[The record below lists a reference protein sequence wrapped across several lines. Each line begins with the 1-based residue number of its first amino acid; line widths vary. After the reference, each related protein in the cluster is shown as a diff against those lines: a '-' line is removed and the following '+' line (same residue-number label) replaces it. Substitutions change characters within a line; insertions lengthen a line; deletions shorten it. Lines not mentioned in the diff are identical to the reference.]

1 MTSTGSVTRLRQA
14 KHRKNDNKQMIKK
27 ATYGIT
33 ILLISLAQLLHAQYS
48 EYPFAISHYKFVQYD
63 SSYIEYP
70 GSKNALDAFYA
81 KLSTL
86 ILEGKGQINIV
97 QIGGSHIQADI
108 MSSELRKRFQS
119 FQGDQNAGRG
129 FVFPYRLAHTNTP
142 YGYHFERSGNW
153 TTCRNVQ
160 KKRVCTLGMAGIS
173 AYTED
178 SAASL
183 AVCFEPENDIK
194 YHFNRIK
201 IYHDI
206 SPTSFTIE
214 LDSGVVESQFTDT
227 LAGYTEFKLVDY
239 IDSLGIK
246 FLKTDSLQTGF
257 QLYGMNLET
266 DEPGI
271 VFHNLGIN
279 GAATS
284 SFLRCNLL
292 SQQLATIKPD
302 LVILGLGINDAYGRN
317 FSQSA
322 YEHNYDLLVKEIRKA
337 NPNVSIIYTTNNDS
351 YIRRRYLNRNGIK
364 VQESMKRLAKNQ
376 NTALWDMFEVMG
388 GLNSIVLWQRY
399 GLAKNDRI
407 HFTRPGY
414 ILMGD
419 LIFDAIIRDFGDYLS
434 RENKEP
440 KTAAMLNSNNHQ
452 R

>member
-1 MTSTGSVTRLRQA
+1 
-14 KHRKNDNKQMIKK
+14 MIKK
-27 ATYGIT
+27 ATYGI
-33 ILLISLAQLLHAQYS
+33 ILMLISLAQFSYAQFS
-48 EYPFAISHYKFVQYD
+48 EYPFAISHYDFVQYD
-63 SSYIEYP
+63 SSKLEYP
-70 GSKNALDAFYA
+70 GNNDAMDAFYA

-86 ILEGKGQINIV
+86 VLEGKGQINIV

-108 MSSELRKRFQS
+108 MSGQMRKRFQS

-142 YGYHFERSGNW
+142 YGYHFERGGSW
-153 TTCRNVQ
+153 TTCRNVE
-160 KKRVCTLGMAGIS
+160 KKKICSLGMAGIS

-178 SAASL
+178 SAAFL
-183 AVCFEPENDIK
+183 ADCFEPENDIK

-201 IYHDI
+201 IYYDI
-206 SPTSFTIE
+206 SPTSFQIR
-214 LDSGVVESQFTDT
+214 LDSGVVASQYTDSV
-227 LAGYTEFKLVDY
+227 AGFTEFRLTNY
-239 IDSLGIK
+239 MDSLGMQ
-246 FLKTDSLQTGF
+246 FLKTDSNQTGF

-266 DEPGI
+266 DEAGV

-279 GAATS
+279 GAAVP
-284 SFLRCNLL
+284 SFLRCQLL

-302 LVILGLGINDAYGRN
+302 LVILGLGINDAYGKN
-317 FSQSA
+317 FSQRD
-322 YEHNYDLLVKEIRKA
+322 YERNYDQLVKEIRKA

-388 GLNSIVLWQRY
+388 GLNSIVVWQRY
-399 GLAKNDRI
+399 RLAKKDRI
-407 HFTRPGY
+407 HFTRSGY

-419 LIFDAIIRDFGDYLS
+419 LIFDSIIRDFGKYLS
-434 RENKEP
+434 QQHKSETE
-440 KTAAMLNSNNHQ
+440 ALLSNQSKLQ

>member
-1 MTSTGSVTRLRQA
+1 
-14 KHRKNDNKQMIKK
+14 MIKK
-27 ATYGIT
+27 ATYGII
-33 ILLISLAQLLHAQYS
+33 ILLISLAQFSYAQYS
-48 EYPFAISHYKFVQYD
+48 QYPFIISHYDFVQYD
-63 SSYIEYP
+63 SSKLEYP
-70 GSKNALDAFYA
+70 GNTDAMDAFYA

-86 ILEGKGQINIV
+86 ILEGKGQVNIV

-108 MSSELRKRFQS
+108 MSGQMRKRFQS

-129 FVFPYRLAHTNTP
+129 FVFPFRLAHTNTP
-142 YGYHFERSGNW
+142 YGYHFERGGNW
-153 TTCRNVQ
+153 TTCRNVE
-160 KKRVCTLGMAGIS
+160 KKRVCSLGMAGIS

-183 AVCFEPENDIK
+183 SVCFEPENDIK

-206 SPTSFTIE
+206 SPTSFEIR
-214 LDSGVVESQFTDT
+214 LDSGVVESQYTDSV
-227 LAGYTEFKLVDY
+227 AGFTEFKLTHY
-239 IDSLGIK
+239 IDSLGMQ
-246 FLKTDSLQTGF
+246 FLKTDSNQTGF

-266 DEPGI
+266 DEPGVI
-271 VFHNLGIN
+271 FHNLGIN
-279 GAATS
+279 GAATT
-284 SFLRCNLL
+284 SFLRCSLL

-302 LVILGLGINDAYGRN
+302 LVILGLGINDAYGKN

-322 YEHNYDLLVKEIRKA
+322 YEKNYDQLVKEIRKA
-337 NPNVSIIYTTNNDS
+337 NPDVSIIYTTNNDS

-388 GLNSIVLWQRY
+388 GLNSIVVWQRY
-399 GLAKNDRI
+399 HLAKKDRI
-407 HFTRPGY
+407 HFTRAGY

-419 LIFDAIIRDFGDYLS
+419 LIFDSIIQDFGNYLA
-434 RENKEP
+434 RQNKEQT
-440 KTAAMLNSNNHQ
+440 TAALLNPNSEQ

>member
-1 MTSTGSVTRLRQA
+1 MSG
-14 KHRKNDNKQMIKK
+14 QM
-27 ATYGIT
+27 
-33 ILLISLAQLLHAQYS
+33 
-48 EYPFAISHYKFVQYD
+48 
-63 SSYIEYP
+63 
-70 GSKNALDAFYA
+70 
-81 KLSTL
+81 
-86 ILEGKGQINIV
+86 
-97 QIGGSHIQADI
+97 
-108 MSSELRKRFQS
+108 RKRFQS
-119 FQGDQNAGRG
+119 FQGNQNAGRG
-129 FVFPYRLAHTNTP
+129 FVFPFRLAHTNTP
-142 YGYHFERSGNW
+142 YGYHFERGGNW
-153 TTCRNVQ
+153 STCRNVE

-206 SPTSFTIE
+206 SPTSFEIR
-214 LDSGVVESQFTDT
+214 LDSGVVESQYTDSV
-227 LAGYTEFKLVDY
+227 AGFTEFKLTHY
-239 IDSLGIK
+239 IDSLGMQ
-246 FLKTDSLQTGF
+246 FLKTDSNQTGF

-266 DEPGI
+266 DEAGV

-279 GAATS
+279 GAATT
-284 SFLRCNLL
+284 SFLRCGLL

-302 LVILGLGINDAYGRN
+302 LVILGLGINDAYGKN

-322 YEHNYDLLVKEIRKA
+322 YEKNYDQLVKEIRKA
-337 NPNVSIIYTTNNDS
+337 NPDVSIIYTTNNDS

-388 GLNSIVLWQRY
+388 GLNSIVVWQRY
-399 GLAKNDRI
+399 GLAKKDRI
-407 HFTRPGY
+407 HFTRAGY

-419 LIFDAIIRDFGDYLS
+419 LIFDSIIQDFGKYLA
-434 RENKEP
+434 RQNNEQT
-440 KTAAMLNSNNHQ
+440 TAALLNQNSEQ

>member
-1 MTSTGSVTRLRQA
+1 
-14 KHRKNDNKQMIKK
+14 MIKK
-27 ATYGIT
+27 ATYGII
-33 ILLISLAQLLHAQYS
+33 ILLISLAQFSYGQYS
-48 EYPFAISHYKFVQYD
+48 QYPFTISHYDFVQYD
-63 SSYIEYP
+63 SSKLKYP
-70 GSKNALDAFYA
+70 GNADAMDAFYA

-108 MSSELRKRFQS
+108 MSGQMRKRFQS

-129 FVFPYRLAHTNTP
+129 FVFPFRLAHTNTP
-142 YGYHFERSGNW
+142 YGYHFECGGNW
-153 TTCRNVQ
+153 STCRNVE

-206 SPTSFTIE
+206 SPTSFEIR
-214 LDSGVVESQFTDT
+214 LDSGVVESQYTDSV
-227 LAGYTEFKLVDY
+227 AGFTEFKLTHY
-239 IDSLGIK
+239 IDSLGMQ
-246 FLKTDSLQTGF
+246 FLKTDSNQTGF

-266 DEPGI
+266 DEAGV

-279 GAATS
+279 GAATT
-284 SFLRCNLL
+284 SFLRCGLL
-292 SQQLATIKPD
+292 SQQLATITPD
-302 LVILGLGINDAYGRN
+302 LVILGLGINDAYGKN

-322 YEHNYDLLVKEIRKA
+322 YEKNYDQLVKEIRKA
-337 NPNVSIIYTTNNDS
+337 NPDVSIIYTTNNDS

-388 GLNSIVLWQRY
+388 GLNSIVVWQRY
-399 GLAKNDRI
+399 GLAKKDRI
-407 HFTRPGY
+407 HFTRAGY

-419 LIFDAIIRDFGDYLS
+419 LIFDSIIQDFGKYLA
-434 RENKEP
+434 RQNNEQT
-440 KTAAMLNSNNHQ
+440 TAALLNQNSEQ

>member
-1 MTSTGSVTRLRQA
+1 
-14 KHRKNDNKQMIKK
+14 MIKK
-27 ATYGIT
+27 ATYGILV
-33 ILLISLAQLLHAQYS
+33 LLIFLARYSYAQYS
-48 EYPFAISHYKFVQYD
+48 EYPFAISHYNFVKYD
-63 SSYIEYP
+63 SSHLEFP
-70 GSKNALDAFYA
+70 GDNDAMDAFYA

-86 ILEGKGQINIV
+86 ILEGKGQVNIV
-97 QIGGSHIQADI
+97 QIGGSHIQADV
-108 MSSELRKRFQS
+108 MSGEMRKRFQS

-142 YGYHFERSGNW
+142 YGYHFERSGTW

-206 SPTSFTIE
+206 SPLSFEIQ
-214 LDSGVVESQFTDT
+214 LDSGVVKSQFTDSV
-227 LAGYTEFKLVDY
+227 AGFTEFQLVDY
-239 IDSLGIK
+239 IDSLGMK

-257 QLYGMNLET
+257 QLYGMTLET
-266 DEPGI
+266 DEPGVI
-271 VFHNLGIN
+271 FHNLGIN
-279 GAATS
+279 GAATT

-302 LVILGLGINDAYGRN
+302 LVILGLGINDAYGKN
-317 FSQSA
+317 FSQRD
-322 YEHNYDLLVKEIRKA
+322 YEKHYDQLVKEIRKA
-337 NPNVSIIYTTNNDS
+337 NPDVSIIYTTNNDS

-388 GLNSIVLWQRY
+388 GLNSIVVWQRY
-399 GLAKNDRI
+399 GLAKKDRI

-419 LIFDAIIRDFGDYLS
+419 LIFDAIIQDFGNYLS
-434 RENKEP
+434 KQKDEDTEAALLLNQKN
-440 KTAAMLNSNNHQ
+440 TA

>member
-1 MTSTGSVTRLRQA
+1 
-14 KHRKNDNKQMIKK
+14 MIKK
-27 ATYGIT
+27 ATYGII
-33 ILLISLAQLLHAQYS
+33 ILLISLAQFSYAQYS
-48 EYPFAISHYKFVQYD
+48 KYPFAISHYDFVQYD
-63 SSYIEYP
+63 SSKIEYP
-70 GSKNALDAFYA
+70 GNTDAMDSFYA
-81 KLSTL
+81 KLNSL
-86 ILEGKGQINIV
+86 ILEGKGQIDIV

-108 MSSELRKRFQS
+108 MSGQMRKRFQS

-142 YGYHFERSGNW
+142 YGYHFERSGKW
-153 TTCRNVQ
+153 TTCRNVE
-160 KKRVCTLGMAGIS
+160 KKKVCTLGMAGIS
-173 AYTED
+173 AYTKD

-206 SPTSFTIE
+206 SPTSFEIR
-214 LDSGVVESQFTDT
+214 LDSGVVESQYTDSV
-227 LAGYTEFKLVDY
+227 AGFTEFKLTHY
-239 IDSLGIK
+239 IDSLGMQ
-246 FLKTDSLQTGF
+246 FLKTDSNQTGF

-266 DEPGI
+266 DEAGV

-279 GAATS
+279 GAATT
-284 SFLRCNLL
+284 SFLRCSLL

-302 LVILGLGINDAYGRN
+302 LVILGLGINDAYGKN
-317 FSQSA
+317 FSQIA
-322 YEHNYDLLVKEIRKA
+322 YEKNYDQLVKEIRKA

-388 GLNSIVLWQRY
+388 GLNSIVVWQRY
-399 GLAKNDRI
+399 RLAKKDRI
-407 HFTRPGY
+407 HFTRAGY

-419 LIFDAIIRDFGDYLS
+419 LIFDSIIQDFGKYLA
-434 RENKEP
+434 RQNKEQT
-440 KTAAMLNSNNHQ
+440 TAALLNQNNEQ